1 MTQPTRI
8 LSNRMS
14 DYQKVRSETVSLV
27 TALSNSLSGLGS
39 VQPGISLIY
48 PAEGMAEEGRAFT
61 RIFFVAPIEI
71 AKNSVGDAV
80 LADRLREIVA
90 TTPIRFDAKRNE
102 QLFLD
107 ANSQEYI
114 SLQHRLMP
122 ILQAASSN
130 FRKEIADLIEL
141 FDSFT
146 QPSSKVPTGST
157 YHIRAAFQNR
167 ELLDAYRV
175 ANNLLIPPPP
185 TLTAEVRDMLT
196 RRGVS
201 THGISDRGAGASPEA
216 VVGGLLHAA
225 LPNNA
230 ALLREAAQGSQHGR
244 EVQMILHVLGEAIV
258 RKEIPNLVMDQNFRE
273 ALARVI
279 ADARPAAAQLA
290 SAHPQISPV
299 RPQ

>member
-1 MTQPTRI
+1 MTEPTRI
-8 LSNRMS
+8 LSNRLS

-27 TALSNSLSGLGS
+27 AALSNSLNGLGS
-39 VQPGISLIY
+39 IQPGISLIY
-48 PAEGMAEEGRAFT
+48 PAEGLAEDGRAFT

-71 AKNSVGDAV
+71 AKNSVGDDV
-80 LADRLREIVA
+80 MKQRLQELVA
-90 TTPIRFDAKRNE
+90 TTPIRFDAKKNE
-102 QLFLD
+102 QLYLD
-107 ANSQEYI
+107 PSSQEYI

-146 QPSSKVPTGST
+146 QPSSKIPTGST

-185 TLTAEVRDMLT
+185 TLTPETREMLT

-225 LPNNA
+225 LPANA
-230 ALLREAAQGSQHGR
+230 ALLREAAQGSQYGR
-244 EVQMILHVLGEAIV
+244 EVQMILHVLGEAII
-258 RKEIPNLVMDQNFRE
+258 RKEIPNLVMDHHFRE
-273 ALARVI
+273 ALSRVI
-279 ADARPAAAQLA
+279 ADARPAAAQA
-290 SAHPQISPV
+290 APAMQEISPT